1 MVCPPRGGDHV
12 SAQILKDTV
21 SQDEARDLLWRR
33 ETRQIGSGRHYV
45 HRDNPGQNTTVVRSA
60 GRLRGIQHVLYTK
73 IGANIRPLTAKE
85 VGQSAP
91 GTD

>member
-1 MVCPPRGGDHV
+1 V

-21 SQDEARDLLWRR
+21 SQE